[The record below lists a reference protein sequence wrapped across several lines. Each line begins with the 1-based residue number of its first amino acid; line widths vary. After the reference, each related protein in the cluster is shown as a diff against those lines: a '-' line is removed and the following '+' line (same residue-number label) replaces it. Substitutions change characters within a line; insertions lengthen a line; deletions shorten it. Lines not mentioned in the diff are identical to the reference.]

1 MKLKDGKELSQL
13 EIIKRLNLMGIGY
26 NPEIIGKKYYI
37 DLYNEA
43 IRSSKNKLKI
53 KNDIEKDQIYMNFYN
68 QKLRKRKECY
78 FQINGD
84 NNILSKNKNNYDYKY
99 NLNVN
104 NISNKKFFFYDF
116 NGALL
121 KKIALA
127 HLCYTAFDYGRNN
140 KNKIEK
146 IYNNFIIPIN
156 AIKKY
161 TAINIYPEI
170 KKISLKLFD
179 IFDKLLSD
187 EFSYMIFITVVIFT
201 FTILISII
209 KRYKK

>member
-84 NNILSKNKNNYDYKY
+84 NNILYNYSK
-99 NLNVN
+99 
-104 NISNKKFFFYDF
+104 
-116 NGALL
+116 
-121 KKIALA
+121 
-127 HLCYTAFDYGRNN
+127 
-140 KNKIEK
+140 
-146 IYNNFIIPIN
+146 
-156 AIKKY
+156 
-161 TAINIYPEI
+161 
-170 KKISLKLFD
+170 
-179 IFDKLLSD
+179 
-187 EFSYMIFITVVIFT
+187 
-201 FTILISII
+201 
-209 KRYKK
+209 